1 MIKNKTRRFFWD
13 MAAALGGTVLGLIII
28 FPIIYAI
35 CTAFKTRTE
44 LTLFPPRVLPK
55 SFFYLQNFKAVF
67 AMAPLMRFMLNSLIV
82 SGMGCLLRIIFAM
95 LAAYAFAYYEFP
107 GKNVFFMI
115 VLGTM
120 MLPADT
126 LVVTNYL
133 TVTQLNLLDNYLGMC
148 ITSLVG
154 AAQMFMLRQNFRTI
168 PKSFR
173 DAAFIDGCGDFRYLF
188 YVVMPISGPVILT
201 LMVQSFITFWNAYLW
216 PLLVT
221 NRKEMRTVQIGIA
234 MLTNPMDTN
243 FTLVLAAVAILLFP
257 SFILFLLLRLAIVK
271 GITAGALVG

>member
-1 MIKNKTRRFFWD
+1 MIKNKTRLLIGD
-13 MAAALGGTVLGLIII
+13 VLAVTGGVLLGLIII
-28 FPIIYAI
+28 FPIVYAL

-55 SFFYLQNFKAVF
+55 SFFYLQNFKTVF
-67 AMAPLMRFMLNSLIV
+67 STAPLMRFMLNSLIV
-82 SGMGCLLRIIFAM
+82 SGMGCLLRIIFAT

-107 GKNVFFMI
+107 GKGPLFMV

-133 TVTQLNLLDNYLGMC
+133 TVTRLNLLDNYLGIC

-154 AAQMFMLRQNFRTI
+154 ATQMFMLRQNFKTI

-173 DAAFIDGCGDFRYLF
+173 EAAFIDGCGDLRYLF
-188 YVVMPISGPVILT
+188 YIVLPISSPVILT
-201 LMVQSFITFWNAYLW
+201 LMVQSFITLWNAYLW

-221 NRKEMRTVQIGIA
+221 NRREMRTVQIGIA

-243 FTLVLAAVAILLFP
+243 FTLVLAAVSLLLIP
-257 SFILFLLLRLAIVK
+257 SFILFILLRLAIVK